1 MKNKLYEYFLS
12 GYKYDEKKNGDYNYR
27 FNKSYSVE
35 KFKIEFDKFVS
46 MLDSFYYDNK
56 KLVTAINSYDII
68 IPKRIIRHIIKLY
81 CYSLNNNC
89 EIQKL
94 IISDFLLTYYNTIG
108 INKKDDKKYKK
119 VEEQFKKIMVEFK
132 VKYFYKQLLLDSS
145 KLYLSATKYGINND
159 MYISPE
165 VAYKM
170 LNNTKNNIIQQ
181 PIVDELIKNNKYLFI
196 AINYDN
202 ELTKN
207 KDYYLDFIKEILKQ
221 EHGFND
227 INDILK
233 KIINNHSI
241 DKSEIK
247 EVINLY
253 ITKTND
259 LCKKYKDKSEDFIG
273 SLSEIEFLKKS
284 LIGVLEINK
293 LDEFYKEKIHE
304 CIINILSLKRYLLS
318 DNKYITSK
326 MQELSTHT
334 TISNEKIQ
342 QFINDL
348 LNNKF
353 KVYSASAPDFDK
365 CMEDA
370 IKYYSNFA
378 LQSIISNYTIDSKTQ
393 TYFTNDIFSANYKY
407 SFERYYESIGEKY
420 TNDNR
425 EKLMNIMGKGY
436 YIEMLRNL
444 SRTFMMHQSLTISIL
459 GEDRF
464 YKLINELKKDLDDK
478 LCNDYEIV
486 VANILAIEVNINK
499 LLKNNSIEYTD
510 NMILN
515 LDLLFD
521 KFIDNKIARN
531 GIMYLYYSLYEHSG
545 PNLRNKAMHGTLIN
559 DDLKI
564 PLLISFSGLVFTSW
578 LLNADK

>member
-1 MKNKLYEYFLS
+1 METKLYEYFLS
-12 GYKYDEKKNGDYNYR
+12 GYKYDEKKTDDYNYR
-27 FNKSYSVE
+27 FNKKYSVE
-35 KFKIEFDKFVS
+35 KFNIEFNKFVS
-46 MLDSFYYDNK
+46 MLDSFYYEKK

-81 CYSLNNNC
+81 CYSLSNNC
-89 EIQKL
+89 DIQKY

-108 INKKDDKKYKK
+108 INKNNDKKYKK
-119 VEEQFKKIMVEFK
+119 VEEQFKTIMAEFNIK
-132 VKYFYKQLLLDSS
+132 NFYNQLLEDSS
-145 KLYLSATKYGINND
+145 KLYLAATNYGIKND
-159 MYISPE
+159 LYISPE

-170 LNNTKNNIIQQ
+170 LNNIKDNKIRQS
-181 PIVDELIKNNKYLFI
+181 VLEELIKNKKYLFI
-196 AINYDN
+196 VVNYDI
-202 ELTKN
+202 ELLKH

-227 INDILK
+227 INFILEK
-233 KIINNHSI
+233 LIINNSI
-241 DKSEIK
+241 DDTEVK

-253 ITKTND
+253 VTKTND

-273 SLSEIEFLKKS
+273 SLSEIEFLKNN
-284 LIGVLEINK
+284 LIEVIEINK
-293 LDEFYKEKIHE
+293 LSELYKEKMHE

-318 DNKYITSK
+318 DDKYITSK
-326 MQELSTHT
+326 MQEFSTHT

-342 QFINDL
+342 QFINEL
-348 LNNKF
+348 SNNKF
-353 KVYSASAPDFDK
+353 KIYSASSVDFDK

-370 IKYYSNFA
+370 INYYSNFA

-393 TYFTNDIFSANYKY
+393 TYFTNDIFSTNYKY

-420 TNDNR
+420 TNDNK

-444 SRTFMMHQSLTISIL
+444 SRTFMMHQNLTISIL

-464 YKLINELKKDLDDK
+464 NKLMEELKKDLDYK
-478 LCNDYEIV
+478 LYNDYEIV

-499 LLKNNSIEYTD
+499 LLKKNLIEYTE
-510 NMILN
+510 NTIVN

-521 KFIDNKIARN
+521 KYIDNKIARN
-531 GIMYLYYSLYEHSG
+531 GIMYLFYSLYEHSG

-559 DDLKI
+559 EDLKI
-564 PLLISFSGLVFTSW
+564 PLLISFSGLVLTSW
-578 LLNADK
+578 LLNAK

>member
-1 MKNKLYEYFLS
+1 
-12 GYKYDEKKNGDYNYR
+12 
-27 FNKSYSVE
+27 
-35 KFKIEFDKFVS
+35 
-46 MLDSFYYDNK
+46 
-56 KLVTAINSYDII
+56 
-68 IPKRIIRHIIKLY
+68 
-81 CYSLNNNC
+81 
-89 EIQKL
+89 
-94 IISDFLLTYYNTIG
+94 
-108 INKKDDKKYKK
+108 
-119 VEEQFKKIMVEFK
+119 
-132 VKYFYKQLLLDSS
+132 
-145 KLYLSATKYGINND
+145 
-159 MYISPE
+159 
-165 VAYKM
+165 
-170 LNNTKNNIIQQ
+170 
-181 PIVDELIKNNKYLFI
+181 
-196 AINYDN
+196 
-202 ELTKN
+202 
-207 KDYYLDFIKEILKQ
+207 
-221 EHGFND
+221 
-227 INDILK
+227 
-233 KIINNHSI
+233 
-241 DKSEIK
+241 
-247 EVINLY
+247 
-253 ITKTND
+253 
-259 LCKKYKDKSEDFIG
+259 
-273 SLSEIEFLKKS
+273 
-284 LIGVLEINK
+284 
-293 LDEFYKEKIHE
+293 
-304 CIINILSLKRYLLS
+304 
-318 DNKYITSK
+318 
-326 MQELSTHT
+326 MQEFSTHT

-342 QFINDL
+342 QFINEL

-353 KVYSASAPDFDK
+353 KIYSTSAPDFDK

-407 SFERYYESIGEKY
+407 SFERYYESIGKKY
-420 TNDNR
+420 TNENR

-444 SRTFMMHQSLTISIL
+444 SRTFIMHQSLTISIL

-464 YKLINELKKDLDDK
+464 YKLINELKKDLDVK

-499 LLKNNSIEYTD
+499 LLKNNSIKYTD